1 MNWKKVGEKMLF
13 PPAGLIFFFVILS
26 AVALVGIFLK
36 GLDTAVIAYVVYVF
50 SFYTLSIL
58 CIWCW
63 KKLPGY
69 YRRIKNRVYDNPYA
83 NRYFTDAVFKNNV
96 GLNLSFL
103 INVLYVFVNAV
114 SAVLYHTAWFAIFA
128 IYYMILAVMRL
139 LLARYTQKYGIGRN
153 RPGELKRSR
162 LCAWILL
169 TVNLILSGV
178 VLMMSYYDRGFEYQ
192 GVLIYVIAV
201 YTFYIT
207 INAIVNLVK
216 YRKYNSPV
224 MSVTK
229 VIKLAAALFS
239 MLFLETAMFSQFGT
253 ETPESVKRIM
263 IMSTGAGISVIVV
276 AMAVYVIIHA
286 TKEIKAM
293 SESS

>member
-1 MNWKKVGEKMLF
+1 MNWKKLGKNTLF
-13 PPAGLIFFFVILS
+13 PPVGLIFFFVIVS
-26 AVALVGIFLK
+26 AAALLYVFLE
-36 GLDTAVIAYVVYVF
+36 GLDTSVIAYFVYVF
-50 SFYTLSIL
+50 SFYTLTVL

-83 NRYFTDAVFKNNV
+83 NRYFTDVIFKNSV
-96 GLNLSFL
+96 SLNASFL
-103 INVLYVFVNAV
+103 INLLYVFVNAV
-114 SAVLYHTAWFAIFA
+114 SAVIYQTIWFAIFA
-128 IYYMILAVMRL
+128 IYYMVLAVMRL
-139 LLARYTQKYGIGRN
+139 LLARYTQKYGIGSN
-153 RPGELKRSR
+153 RLGELRRSR

-178 VLMMSYYDRGFEYQ
+178 VLMMLYYHRGFEYQ
-192 GVLIYVIAV
+192 GFFIYVIAL

-207 INAIVNLVK
+207 INAIVNLIK

-229 VIKLAAALFS
+229 VIKLTAALFS
-239 MLFLETAMFSQFGT
+239 MLFLETAMFSQFGI
-253 ETPESVKRIM
+253 ETPERVKRIM
-263 IMSTGAGISVIVV
+263 IMATGAGISVIVV

-286 TKEIKAM
+286 TKEIK
-293 SESS
+293 EYHR

>member
-1 MNWKKVGEKMLF
+1 MNWKKLGKNTLF
-13 PPAGLIFFFVILS
+13 PPVGLIVFFVIVS
-26 AVALVGIFLK
+26 AAALLYVFFEGR
-36 GLDTAVIAYVVYVF
+36 DTSVIAYFVYVF
-50 SFYTLSIL
+50 SFYTLTVL

-83 NRYFTDAVFKNNV
+83 NRYFTDVIFKNSV
-96 GLNLSFL
+96 SLNASFL
-103 INVLYVFVNAV
+103 INLLYVFVNAV
-114 SAVLYHTAWFAIFA
+114 SAVIYQTIWFAIFA

-139 LLARYTQKYGIGRN
+139 LLARYTQKYSIGSN
-153 RPGELKRSR
+153 RLGELRRSR

-178 VLMMSYYDRGFEYQ
+178 VLMMVYYHRGFEYQ
-192 GVLIYVIAV
+192 GFFIYVIAL

-207 INAIVNLVK
+207 INAIVNLIK

-229 VIKLAAALFS
+229 VIKLTAALFS

-253 ETPESVKRIM
+253 ETPERVKRIM
-263 IMSTGAGISVIVV
+263 IMATGAGISVIVV
-276 AMAVYVIIHA
+276 AMAVYVIIHT
-286 TKEIKAM
+286 TKEIK
-293 SESS
+293 EYHR